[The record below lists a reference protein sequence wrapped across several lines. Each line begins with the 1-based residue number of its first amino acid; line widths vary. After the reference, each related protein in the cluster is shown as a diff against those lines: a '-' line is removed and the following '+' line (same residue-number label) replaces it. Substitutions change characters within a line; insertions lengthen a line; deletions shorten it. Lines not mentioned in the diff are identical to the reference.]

1 MAAKRKNTGSARS
14 RSRARK
20 PSTGARDIIGELIPG
35 ELKVWD
41 PLAGIL
47 DTSTAKR
54 LRVFAEAH
62 HGADLRVIVNKA
74 VEDFITADLGRNQGV
89 AEEM

>member
-1 MAAKRKNTGSARS
+1 MSKKKSQTRPA
-14 RSRARK
+14 RARK
-20 PSTGARDIIGELIPG
+20 PAPPPAPPSSGVEMLVG
-35 ELKVWD
+35 ELKEFD
-41 PLAGIL
+41 PFATMI
-47 DTSTAKR
+47 DTSTLKR
-54 LRVFAEAH
+54 LRTFAEAH